1 MAGVVGLA
9 VKPLLKKLKFIYN
22 DTRIYIMSSVYVVI
36 ENGEPYKNVYTSFAS
51 AAAAVKGKHA
61 EEIAEQIREMNGYPI
76 CSEIDAPE
84 GVTGTTY
91 LYVEKGIHIYIYKLP
106 IAG

>member
-1 MAGVVGLA
+1 
-9 VKPLLKKLKFIYN
+9 
-22 DTRIYIMSSVYVVI
+22 MSSVYVVI

-51 AAAAVKGKHA
+51 AAVAVKEKYA
-61 EEIAEQIREMNGYPI
+61 EEIADQIRVSNGYPI

-84 GVTGTTY
+84 DILTGKTY

-106 IAG
+106 IVG